1 MPTLLMISSFQNGIL
16 LTDRPVVKHL
26 FLLLS
31 SVAETDSKK
40 KMVVLRMVFRGAAS
54 SYAPI
59 RHKDIA
65 ESTLTGTFSPD
76 RLLAGFR

>member
-16 LTDRPVVKHL
+16 LTDQPVVKHL

-40 KMVVLRMVFRGAAS
+40 KMVVLRMF
-54 SYAPI
+54 
-59 RHKDIA
+59 
-65 ESTLTGTFSPD
+65 FSRRCEQLRAD
-76 RLLAGFR
+76 